1 MKPRHDIYATVTAQL
16 VAAIESGAGEW
27 RMPWHHSGAP
37 VMRPT
42 SVAGRRYSGINR
54 LVLWATAD
62 ACGYAS
68 GIWATYQQWRAN
80 GGQVRKGA
88 IGTHVIL
95 WKKVERGDA
104 AAEAGGQGDSRAA
117 SSRAASSSSTA
128 IRSMAPRT
136 RWKGVAPVSTS
147 VADALAFLEGL
158 GIPVE
163 YGLHDAY
170 YRPDIDKVFMP
181 ERTAF
186 DHDLDLVS
194 TLAHEVTH
202 ASGHVDRLARE
213 TLRDYHKERSVRARG
228 TGRRT
233 GRQLP
238 DGRSGARLHAAARPC
253 CLSRQL
259 AGCLAPRSQGDLQ
272 RRRASAGRRRLDP
285 RGAQGGGGAFAA
297 GCMRRAMAIAS
308 IWPDSAQAAC
318 RTMSGISPADWY
330 PTYLDLVAAI
340 RTHMRRDMRSLG
352 PIHRWRGLRI
362 ACCCA
367 IPMPTSA

>member
-1 MKPRHDIYATVTAQL
+1 
-16 VAAIESGAGEW
+16 
-27 RMPWHHSGAP
+27 MPWHHSGAP

-95 WKKVERGDA
+95 WKKVEREDA
-104 AAEAGGQGDSRAA
+104 AAEAGGEGDSRARFFA
-117 SSRAASSSSTA
+117 
-128 IRSMAPRT
+128 RSFVVFNRDQVDGAEDT
-136 RWKGVAPVSTS
+136 LEKEVAPVSTS
-147 VADALAFLEGL
+147 IADALAFLEGL
-158 GIPVE
+158 GVPVE

-213 TLRDYHKERSVRARG
+213 TLRDYHKEHSIRAREELVAELG
-228 TGRRT
+228 ASYLMADLGLAYTPR
-233 GRQLP
+233 P
-238 DGRSGARLHAAARPC
+238 DHAAY
-253 CLSRQL
+253 L
-259 AGCLAPRSQGDLQ
+259 ASWLGALRH
-272 RRRASAGRRRLDP
+272 DP
-285 RGAQGGGGAFAA
+285 KAIFNAAAQ
-297 GCMRRAMAIAS
+297 
-308 IWPDSAQAAC
+308 AQAA
-318 RTMSGISPADWY
+318 ADWIHAAHKAA
-330 PTYLDLVAAI
+330 VAKLPLA
-340 RTHMRRDMRSLG
+340 
-352 PIHRWRGLRI
+352 
-362 ACCCA
+362 A
-367 IPMPTSA
+367 

>member
-16 VAAIESGAGEW
+16 VAAIEAGAGEW

-62 ACGYAS
+62 VCGYA
-68 GIWATYQQWRAN
+68 GIWATYQQWRAH
-80 GGQVRKGA
+80 GGQVRKGE

-104 AAEAGGQGDSRAA
+104 ATEVDGEGDSRARFFARSFVVFNRDQVDGADEA
-117 SSRAASSSSTA
+117 SE
-128 IRSMAPRT
+128 
-136 RWKGVAPVSTS
+136 KEVALISTS

-158 GIPVE
+158 GVPVE

-194 TLAHEVTH
+194 TLAHEVGNIASVLVAGGAGEGAVERYLRHLHCGEQSPGGGRLDARTAAGAATQRCGVIGIAAG
-202 ASGHVDRLARE
+202 ASGI
-213 TLRDYHKERSVRARG
+213 
-228 TGRRT
+228 
-233 GRQLP
+233 
-238 DGRSGARLHAAARPC
+238 
-253 CLSRQL
+253 
-259 AGCLAPRSQGDLQ
+259 
-272 RRRASAGRRRLDP
+272 RRRLP
-285 RGAQGGGGAFAA
+285 
-297 GCMRRAMAIAS
+297 AS
-308 IWPDSAQAAC
+308 RSSAVLA
-318 RTMSGISPADWY
+318 R
-330 PTYLDLVAAI
+330 
-340 RTHMRRDMRSLG
+340 
-352 PIHRWRGLRI
+352 
-362 ACCCA
+362 
-367 IPMPTSA
+367 